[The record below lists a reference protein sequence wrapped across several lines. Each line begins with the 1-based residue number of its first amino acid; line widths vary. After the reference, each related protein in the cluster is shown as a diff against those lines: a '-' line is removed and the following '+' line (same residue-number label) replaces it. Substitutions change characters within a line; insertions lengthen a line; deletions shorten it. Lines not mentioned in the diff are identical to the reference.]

1 MSKRSVCSSCGMSA
15 EGEQKFCSVCG
26 NAMTVSDIPETNE
39 APAADAIPPVMQDAM
54 NGSTDSFTDAI
65 PPIPPAD
72 SSTASYNDDI
82 MNGGNAN
89 TVHNNTGSFG
99 GYSSYGGAS
108 NIPNINTYNTYN
120 TTIPKPSSKKDGLA
134 IGGLITGIASIVLC
148 CFNCIDIPVAIV
160 GLVISILGL
169 KSESKK
175 GCAIGGIITSIA
187 GLLLSILIIVFAFS
201 SGMVDEYENVYDEV
215 YEEMYDDMHDDD
227 MYDYEYYY
235 D

>member
-89 TVHNNTGSFG
+89 TVHNNTSAFG
-99 GYSSYGGAS
+99 AASYSGAS
-108 NIPNINTYNTYN
+108 NVLNINTYNTPVA
-120 TTIPKPSSKKDGLA
+120 PKKSRDGLA

-187 GLLLSILIIVFAFS
+187 GLLLSILILVFAFS